1 MKKLICLLLVFV
13 IAIGLFGCS
22 KSNNELFTDE
32 FFEDVVSIGYF
43 GEETVSGESFR
54 DTYDLASSCFE
65 LQEFEANTRAV
76 TKGLG
81 HGLGLSQHTANE
93 MAKEGK
99 NYKEILAYFF
109 EGTEV
114 KEVAEIL
121 WDTE

>member
-1 MKKLICLLLVFV
+1 MTDMKKVLIILTGLVLGT
-13 IAIGLFGCS
+13 ALYAQ
-22 KSNNELFTDE
+22 D
-32 FFEDVVSIGYF
+32 
-43 GEETVSGESFR
+43 
-54 DTYDLASSCFE
+54 
-65 LQEFEANTRAV
+65 FEANTRAL
-76 TKGLG
+76 TKGVG

-121 WDTE
+121 WNVE